1 MVRTVLNYCIPG
13 VRKLPSVPC
22 SVYWNSTRTRYGS
35 DTPTNGTN
43 GTVDRLYGNYRTM
56 QPVHI
61 RYSSDA
67 PTVKKAITK
76 FIMVNKQMNKIMRE
90 EKAIIEHSPEMR
102 GRQGA

>member
-1 MVRTVLNYCIPG
+1 
-13 VRKLPSVPC
+13 
-22 SVYWNSTRTRYGS
+22 
-35 DTPTNGTN
+35 
-43 GTVDRLYGNYRTM
+43 M